1 LQRGVFLKLRKL
13 CEANNAR
20 FHAIDLRW
28 RLRDETALD
37 QQTMEICLHEIARCQ
52 QTGIKPDFIAVA
64 RHNCDLQLNR
74 VYYTE

>member
-1 LQRGVFLKLRKL
+1 
-13 CEANNAR
+13 
-20 FHAIDLRW
+20 LRW

-37 QQTMEICLHEIARCQ
+37 QQTMEICLHEIARCK